1 MGSSIDNVISKF
13 VVLTPSF
20 PSRLYHYLGFSIYFY
35 PYFGHPPSPHPEK
48 TSFMDGPY
56 VVVACQRQSAK
67 IVCKHRIAWPWSL
80 ENSVTSWSVNIVSNV
95 VICLIHLVEI
105 LSYLKFLILMGLHFQ
120 EKYLKL
126 SSNCHWIVF
135 RVLWL
140 VENVKLT
147 WPLAIWIKVRKPP
160 H

>member
-1 MGSSIDNVISKF
+1 MSSQNLWF
-13 VVLTPSF
+13 WPLPSLLVYIIIWGLVF
-20 PSRLYHYLGFSIYFY
+20 TFIIFLGIHLP
-35 PYFGHPPSPHPEK
+35 PYPEK

-105 LSYLKFLILMGLHFQ
+105 LSYGKFLILMGLHFQ
-120 EKYLKL
+120 EKFLML
-126 SSNCHWIVF
+126 SRNSFLCAVIGWKCEIFGVMHF
-135 RVLWL
+135 
-140 VENVKLT
+140 T
-147 WPLAIWIKVRKPP
+147 FAFIKSFSLILNNIG
-160 H
+160 

>member
-1 MGSSIDNVISKF
+1 MSSQNLWF
-13 VVLTPSF
+13 WPLPSLLVYIIIWGLVF
-20 PSRLYHYLGFSIYFY
+20 TFIIFLGIHL
-35 PYFGHPPSPHPEK
+35 PPHPEK

-67 IVCKHRIAWPWSL
+67 IVCKHRMAWPWSL

-105 LSYLKFLILMGLHFQ
+105 LSYEKFLILMGLHFQ

-140 VENVKLT
+140 VENVKFLV
-147 WPLAIWIKVRKPP
+147 LCILLSLLSN
-160 H
+160 HFH